1 MLVQES
7 YRGKIDDDGDFQ
19 VLAQLVNRIMN
30 PAAFED
36 DYRLVEPRAG
46 DLNNRELSME
56 ELTVP
61 SQTGIRD
68 FMEWVNRLPE
78 REPPTY
84 LGLPANADKMLLV
97 GQAQSTIKNLQSMSG
112 LLNEGEAVIAEV
124 AEVL

>member
-36 DYRLVEPRAG
+36 DYKLAEPRAE
-46 DLNNRELSME
+46 DSNNRELSME

-84 LGLPANADKMLLV
+84 LGLPASADKVLLV

-112 LLNEGEAVIAEV
+112 LLDEGEAVIAEV